1 MSQEHVVSTTTR
13 MIVMFKYEDQELLT
27 AFATLRKITADS
39 DMFLYLLV
47 RKCSVCIGHFYRST
61 EACKFHIYRQ
71 QSEFTSSPNLSM
83 GWQAFFLSQGSE
95 NSPWENQCIC
105 LWLGLLTCLFSWTS
119 EWIIIPLW
127 FEDFRSPPECLILWV
142 DHHSTKVISLHSECW
157 EGLAFSI
164 PFHVIPFHV
173 IPFHAIPFHLCI
185 CLKCSKCWNSN
196 VPCYYVCHVQ

>member
-1 MSQEHVVSTTTR
+1 MFALVIFTEVLRRANSTSTGSSQNS
-13 MIVMFKYEDQELLT
+13 
-27 AFATLRKITADS
+27 LRVPI
-39 DMFLYLLV
+39 FPWV
-47 RKCSVCIGHFYRST
+47 GRH
-61 EACKFHIYRQ
+61 
-71 QSEFTSSPNLSM
+71 
-83 GWQAFFLSQGSE
+83 FFLSQGSK

-173 IPFHAIPFHLCI
+173 TPFHAIPFHLCI